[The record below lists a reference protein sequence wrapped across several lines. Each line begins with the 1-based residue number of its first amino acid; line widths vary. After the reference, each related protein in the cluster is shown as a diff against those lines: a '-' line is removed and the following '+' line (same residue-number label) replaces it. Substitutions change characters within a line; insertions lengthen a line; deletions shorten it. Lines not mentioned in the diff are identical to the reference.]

1 VVNATEIKARVD
13 RAQRKHGWLAFPV
26 AVLKKFGEDSSGNLA
41 VLITYYA
48 FFSIFPLLLALSS
61 ILGFVLHDNPD
72 LQRRIQQGAL
82 ENFRAF
88 PLIHGPP
95 PVQGSV
101 WVVIIG
107 SLLALYSGLGVAKSV
122 LNAGDV
128 VYGVPREERPGFV
141 PKTLRSL
148 RLLLVAGLGLI
159 ATTVLSTTIVTSSRL
174 GLHVGWELT
183 LAGFFLTFVLDTLL
197 FVVVLRW
204 ITVREV
210 GFRDAL
216 PGAVICSFA
225 LCALQTFAS
234 VFITFKLKG
243 ASRTYG
249 SLGTV
254 IVLLSWFYLQAQAF
268 VLSAQVN
275 VVRQY
280 RLWPRSMLDDTG
292 PPAVPEHAPARAA
305 SSRGGARS

>member
-1 VVNATEIKARVD
+1 VVNGAEIRARVD
-13 RAQRKHGWLAFPV
+13 RAQRRHGWLAFPC
-26 AVLKKFGEDSSGNLA
+26 AVLKKYGEDSSGNLA

-61 ILGFVLHDNPD
+61 ILGFVLHDHPD
-72 LQRRIQQGAL
+72 LQRKIQQGAL
-82 ENFRAF
+82 DNFRAF

-107 SLLALYSGLGVAKSV
+107 SLLALYSGLGVAKSA
-122 LNAGDV
+122 LNAGDI

-141 PKTLRSL
+141 PKTLHSL

-159 ATTVLSTTIVTSSRL
+159 ATTVISTTITTSSRL
-174 GLHVGWELT
+174 GLDLRWEVTLVG
-183 LAGFFLTFVLDTLL
+183 FLVTFVLDATL
-197 FVVVLRW
+197 FAVVFRW
-204 ITVREV
+204 ITVRDV
-210 GFRDAL
+210 GFREAL

-225 LCALQTFAS
+225 LCFLQTFAS

-243 ASRTYG
+243 ASATYG

-292 PPAVPEHAPARAA
+292 PPPVPKRLPAQEA
-305 SSRGGARS
+305 SSPQELRG

>member
-1 VVNATEIKARVD
+1 VNAAEFRARVD
-13 RAQRKHGWLAFPV
+13 RAQQKHGWLAFPC

-61 ILGFVLHDNPD
+61 ILGFVLHGNPD

-122 LNAGDV
+122 LNAGDI
-128 VYGVPREERPGFV
+128 VYGVPREDRPSFV
-141 PKTLRSL
+141 PRTVLSL

-159 ATTVLSTTIVTSSRL
+159 ATTVLSTTIATSSRL

-183 LAGFFLTFVLDTLL
+183 LAGFALTFVLDTLL

-225 LCALQTFAS
+225 LCVLQTFAS

-280 RLWPRSMLDDTG
+280 RLWPRSFVDDSG
-292 PPAVPEHAPARAA
+292 PSMPQTEPARAT
-305 SSRGGARS
+305 SSRRSATR